1 MYIETER
8 EKGEP
13 ARVCMCVL
21 RMFVIRIPNMG
32 CLALRKLEV
41 PRGLSRMPAAPLRR
55 KCHVQWTGSQPPA
68 MFIEFSGLVLVHI
81 AP

>member
-32 CLALRKLEV
+32 CLALRK
-41 PRGLSRMPAAPLRR
+41 PAAPLRR

-68 MFIEFSGLVLVHI
+68 MFIEFSGFVLVHI